1 MCAERIEK
9 KPGLIVSIL
18 KNKCPRCRK
27 GNMYTNSNPYQ
38 LNAFMKMPER
48 CAECG
53 QPIDLEPGFYYGTS
67 YVSYALSILICMFTF
82 ILWWLTI
89 GFSFQD
95 SRFFWWMR
103 INGIAL
109 VIVQPLLMRLSRTVW
124 LAFFVR
130 YNSNWKK
137 EPAPDAER
145 VNKDMANAW

>member
-9 KPGLIVSIL
+9 KQGLTVSIL
-18 KNKCPRCRK
+18 KNKCPRCRQ
-27 GNMYTNSNPYQ
+27 GNMYTSQNPYQ

-48 CAECG
+48 CAVCG

-67 YVSYALSILICMFTF
+67 YVSYGLSILICMITF
-82 ILWWLTI
+82 ILWWLII

-95 SRFFWWMR
+95 SRFFWWMG

-109 VIVQPLLMRLSRTVW
+109 IMMQPLLMRISRTIW
-124 LAFFVR
+124 LSFFVS
-130 YNSNWKK
+130 YNPDWKN
-137 EPAPDAER
+137 EPVPVAER